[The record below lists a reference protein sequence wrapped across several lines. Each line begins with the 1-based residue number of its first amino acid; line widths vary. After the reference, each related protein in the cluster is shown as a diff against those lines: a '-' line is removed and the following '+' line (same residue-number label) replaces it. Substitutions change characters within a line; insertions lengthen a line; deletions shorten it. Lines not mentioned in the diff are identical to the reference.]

1 MLLLVS
7 MAVEQTFRISHCP
20 SLWFSRKGSIHFIHS
35 TSLTLVG
42 LKHEQ
47 IFFPK
52 QQKSRRELFYRQHMA
67 KREANSWFSKD
78 LQKSSAHWHVKQGAG
93 TRCFTAPVCWWST
106 TESHF
111 CLRLLQHSGMF
122 LNVLTHHIMPLNV
135 SGTLWHWWSLA
146 EFRASAVGRNSCN
159 ELLLKST
166 RNNAKHQNI
175 WMYIRMKQDIQWDN
189 I

>member
-1 MLLLVS
+1 MFLFFWIRLISGQNVLCKCIFVIDS
-7 MAVEQTFRISHCP
+7 PYLITIRCYYWFPWQWTTFRISHCP

-111 CLRLLQHSGMF
+111 CLRLLHHSEACF
-122 LNVLTHHIMPLNV
+122 
-135 SGTLWHWWSLA
+135 
-146 EFRASAVGRNSCN
+146 
-159 ELLLKST
+159 
-166 RNNAKHQNI
+166 
-175 WMYIRMKQDIQWDN
+175 
-189 I
+189 